1 VVLSPFR
8 PQVVIEDRRQGIPL
22 GSGAFSRD
30 LGDQTLVN
38 RSPEPYIRRG
48 AAPHRRQGILRHKRR

>member
-8 PQVVIEDRRQGIPL
+8 PQIVIGACRQGIPL
-22 GSGAFSRD
+22 DSGASSRD
-30 LGDQTLVN
+30 LGDLARVN

-48 AAPHRRQGILRHKRR
+48 AAPHRRQGIQRRQRR